1 MNTLR
6 EDLVIRHGVE
16 NIGIIV
22 RMSEDTQGREG
33 DFQIAS
39 FDLSLPQIICMD
51 CRRTHDALLK
61 AMVHFWD
68 PTYRCFTFNEVD
80 MIPTIEEYS
89 TLFHYDFRDPLRIY

>member
-1 MNTLR
+1 MSPHKFKDYSMVKMDIDVRVVNVIVVASIFNMNTLR

-51 CRRTHDALLK
+51 CRRTRKDELK
-61 AMVHFWD
+61 
-68 PTYRCFTFNEVD
+68 
-80 MIPTIEEYS
+80 
-89 TLFHYDFRDPLRIY
+89 RIWQS